1 MDVEEQKGF
10 GDASPEIL
18 ASQIEHGYRQLPIS
32 LAVSLV
38 NGLVL
43 TIVLWGAIAAPVLLG
58 WLLVLVTVT
67 AARFMLWHAFKKNQR
82 DGQLDHDFWKRYF
95 VIGTCAAGLVWGASG
110 VFLFHPASFPHQVFL
125 AFVLGGMVAGAI
137 PLMSSV
143 HRAYGC
149 FAILVVLP
157 ISMRMFAVGDRVH
170 VIMGLMTLVFGIA
183 MLASAAQVRRLFQ
196 ESMSLRH
203 RLFSSVQAGRE
214 LEQMMRQ
221 DVLTEISNR
230 RLFEEELEKEW
241 RRARREKGCFSVITA
256 DIDHFKEYNDRY
268 GHPAGDRCLIKVA
281 QTMQGG
287 LQRPGDV
294 VARIGGEEFAFLLPQ
309 TTLSGARSVAE
320 LIRRRILELNLPHE
334 GSPTAAHI
342 TLSFGVAS
350 SDHVSVSSPTDLLR
364 ASDVALYEA
373 KRSGRNRIAVFS
385 E

>member
-1 MDVEEQKGF
+1 
-10 GDASPEIL
+10 
-18 ASQIEHGYRQLPIS
+18 
-32 LAVSLV
+32 
-38 NGLVL
+38 
-43 TIVLWGAIAAPVLLG
+43 
-58 WLLVLVTVT
+58 
-67 AARFMLWHAFKKNQR
+67 
-82 DGQLDHDFWKRYF
+82 
-95 VIGTCAAGLVWGASG
+95 
-110 VFLFHPASFPHQVFL
+110 
-125 AFVLGGMVAGAI
+125 
-137 PLMSSV
+137 
-143 HRAYGC
+143 
-149 FAILVVLP
+149 
-157 ISMRMFAVGDRVH
+157 
-170 VIMGLMTLVFGIA
+170 